1 MDLPLFG
8 PDKDEDAHNLGP
20 ALTDALIQEVAQMLP
35 AVARGPHSLGSTL
48 LLARPREVTI
58 TVRSLSARVVMYSG
72 WVAVMCQVNV
82 RNKNIRT
89 VQTRST
95 GTLQTLTLIPPFLLQ
110 NEIPMDYV
118 LT

>member
-1 MDLPLFG
+1 
-8 PDKDEDAHNLGP
+8 
-20 ALTDALIQEVAQMLP
+20 MLP

-48 LLARPREVTI
+48 LLARPKEVTI

-95 GTLQTLTLIPPFLLQ
+95 GTLQTLTLIPPFLLK

-118 LT
+118 LNCATCVGLAAFCAVIFSLMACPYVFAD